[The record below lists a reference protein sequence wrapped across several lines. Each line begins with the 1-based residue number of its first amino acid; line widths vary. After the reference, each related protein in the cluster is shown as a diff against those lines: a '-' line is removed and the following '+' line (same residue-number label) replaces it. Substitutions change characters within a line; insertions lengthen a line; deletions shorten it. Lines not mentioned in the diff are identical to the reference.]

1 MSRIERNTKE
11 TTISLEV
18 TRGGGPVEVDTGDT
32 FLDHVLVTL
41 ARYAG
46 LSLRLSASGDLRHHL
61 VEDVGIALGLALAE
75 EVPARADRYGWALIP
90 MDESL
95 VEAAIDVGGRAF
107 YVGRIPSRL
116 YQHFLQSFAM
126 NLGATL
132 HVKVIRGTDRH
143 HAVEAAIKAT
153 GLALRAALRE
163 GESVF
168 STKGPVAVR
177 RGDEDGGGGP
187 GGGEAE
193 REDRADGDASPTGDP
208 TGGSTGGRGDR

>member
-1 MSRIERNTKE
+1 MSRIERKTKE
-11 TTISLEV
+11 TSISLDV
-18 TRGGGPVEVDTGDT
+18 RRGDGPIDVDTGDT
-32 FLDHVLVTL
+32 FLDHMLVTL

-46 LSLRLSASGDLRHHL
+46 LRLELSAQGDLRHHL

-75 EVPARADRYGWALIP
+75 EVPERADRYGWSLVP

-95 VEAAIDVGGRAF
+95 VEASIDVGGRAF

-116 YQHFLQSFAM
+116 YQHFLQSFAT

-153 GLALRAALRE
+153 GFALRAALRE
-163 GESVF
+163 GDAVF
-168 STKGPVAVR
+168 STKGPVSV
-177 RGDEDGGGGP
+177 
-187 GGGEAE
+187 
-193 REDRADGDASPTGDP
+193 DRAKGDT
-208 TGGSTGGRGDR
+208 